1 MSIESRRHQYGTVFD
16 HWQIGDK
23 LGSGSNGRTAVFHLH
38 HKESSQEESAVK
50 VITLIEEE
58 GRLSEF
64 SDYRRAEYEAEL
76 EQRKSHALREVQL
89 MYALKGYTNIVSYED
104 RVTEH
109 WVEDNSFGCDLL
121 IRMELLQDLRKIIR
135 TGHIF
140 SEAEIIQIGK
150 DICSALILC
159 HGEKDPIIHRDIKPE
174 NIFVNSR
181 GTYKLG
187 DFGVS
192 RILDKC
198 QGATATTIVGTE
210 AYLAPEQL
218 RKGYDER
225 VDIYSLGLVLYEL
238 CNRNRLPFADNTYA
252 TEQSIRL
259 RLAGNTLPAPCNAS
273 PELAK
278 IILKACAFKPNGRY
292 KTAQEFLD
300 ALSQV
305 GTKDSTKRFRKLITH
320 TDDKKNM
327 GGYETVPARNDL
339 SHSGD
344 YATIPATPDESKTT
358 EAIRKFHELL
368 ERAEAG
374 DASAQNGVGC
384 CYYNGEGVKTD
395 YTAAVEWFQ
404 KAADQDDSYA
414 EYNLALCYHRG
425 VGVERNYTWAETF
438 YKRAARGGH
447 PSAQNMVAKL
457 CARRNIYEKHDSIIW
472 FYLAAQQGESE
483 AQKRIADLNPEEQV
497 IIADFLFYGKHR
509 MFGSSDQKIDI
520 DYSAAADWY
529 TKAAKKKHGYAAYV
543 LGYCYEKGLGRPKDY
558 AKAFSWY
565 EYAAH
570 RNDLNGMRCL
580 GDCFMRGIGTA
591 PQMNKAVA
599 WYRKASKAGSI
610 ISLRRLGDV
619 YRDGTGVSKDL
630 EKAVRYYLKALNK
643 GDEEAYEQFMLM
655 VDRLPEE
662 KRNTFTRKCLVSKPK
677 TTDSDQEE
685 WATEYPRNRE
695 KEEGSKKRISVA
707 EGVRNIRESNL
718 HMLQNYKSK
727 RFGRIDDEHYIV
739 DYRRYEGSEMIEGI
753 CQILCWIVAV
763 CAIGTGVVMGYFGV
777 SLWISIFSVIA
788 LSLLTGFIVSV
799 AIEFFFDR
807 RWDLVLLITA
817 IVAFVIAV
825 ITIILM
831 VIVRAII
838 S

>member
-58 GRLSEF
+58 GRLSDF

-76 EQRKSHALREVQL
+76 ERRKSHALREVQL

-135 TGHIF
+135 TGYIF
-140 SEAEIIQIGK
+140 SETEVIQIGK

-292 KTAQEFLD
+292 KTAKEFLD

-305 GTKDSTKRFRKLITH
+305 GTKGSVKRFGKLITH
-320 TDDKKNM
+320 TDGKKNVS
-327 GGYETVPARNDL
+327 GYETVPASNDL
-339 SHSGD
+339 SNSRD
-344 YATIPATPDESKTT
+344 YSTIPATADESKTA
-358 EAIRKFHELL
+358 EAVRKFQKLL

-374 DASAQNGVGC
+374 DANAQNGVGC
-384 CYYNGEGVKTD
+384 CYYSGDGVEAD
-395 YTAAVEWFQ
+395 YEVAVEWFR
-404 KAADQDDSYA
+404 KAEKQDDSSA
-414 EYNLALCYHRG
+414 AYNLGLCFQYG
-425 VGVERNYTWAETF
+425 NGVEKNLTRAEMF

-447 PSAQNMVAKL
+447 PSAQNIVAKL
-457 CARRNIYEKHDSIIW
+457 CARGNIYEQHDSIIW
-472 FYLAAQQGESE
+472 FYLAAQQGKSE

-529 TKAAKKKHGYAAYV
+529 TKAANKKHGYAAYV

-570 RNDLNGMRCL
+570 HNDMNGMRCL

-655 VDRLPEE
+655 IDRLPEE
-662 KRNTFTRKCLVSKPK
+662 KRNTFTRKCLMSKPK

-707 EGVRNIRESNL
+707 EGIRNIRESNL
-718 HMLQNYKSK
+718 YMLQSYKSK

-763 CAIGTGVVMGYFGV
+763 CAIGTGVVMGY
-777 SLWISIFSVIA
+777 L
-788 LSLLTGFIVSV
+788 
-799 AIEFFFDR
+799 R
-807 RWDLVLLITA
+807 PQK
-817 IVAFVIAV
+817 
-825 ITIILM
+825 ILCNRQSM
-831 VIVRAII
+831 TV
-838 S
+838 

>member
-38 HKESSQEESAVK
+38 HKESAQEESAVK

-58 GRLSEF
+58 GRLSDF

-76 EQRKSHALREVQL
+76 ERRKSHALREVQL

-140 SEAEIIQIGK
+140 SEADVVQIGK

-218 RKGYDER
+218 KKGYDER

-238 CNRNRLPFADNTYA
+238 CNQNRLPFADNTYA

-259 RLAGNTLPAPCNAS
+259 RLAGNALPAPCDAS

-278 IILKACAFKPNGRY
+278 IILKACAFKPNARY
-292 KTAQEFLD
+292 KTAQEFQD
-300 ALSQV
+300 ALNLV
-305 GTKDSTKRFRKLITH
+305 GTKGSAKRFRKLITH
-320 TDDKKNM
+320 TDGKKNV
-327 GGYETVPARNDL
+327 GGYETVPASNDL
-339 SHSGD
+339 SNSRD
-344 YATIPATPDESKTT
+344 YSTIPATADESKTA
-358 EAIRKFHELL
+358 EAVHKFQKLL
-368 ERAEAG
+368 EKAEAG
-374 DASAQNGVGC
+374 DANAQNGVGC
-384 CYYNGEGVKTD
+384 CYYNGDGVKTD
-395 YTAAVEWFQ
+395 HTAAAEWFR
-404 KAADQDDSYA
+404 KAANQDDSYA

-425 VGVERNYTWAETF
+425 VGVEQNHTLAETF
-438 YKRAARGGH
+438 YRRAAHGGH

-457 CARRNIYEKHDSIIW
+457 CARGNIYEQHDSVIW

-483 AQKRIADLNPEEQV
+483 AQKRIANLKPEDQM
-497 IIADFLFYGKHR
+497 IIANFLFYGKHK
-509 MFGSSDQKIDI
+509 MFASDDQRIDI

-529 TKAAKKKHGYAAYV
+529 TKAANRKHGYAAYV
-543 LGYCYEKGLGRPKDY
+543 LGHCYENGLGRPKDY
-558 AKAFSWY
+558 DKAFYWY
-565 EYAAH
+565 ECAAR

-580 GDCFMRGIGTA
+580 GDCFMHGIGTA
-591 PQMNKAVA
+591 PQMSKAVT
-599 WYRKASKAGSI
+599 WYRKAAKAGSI
-610 ISLRRLGDV
+610 ISLRRLGDL
-619 YRDGTGVSKDL
+619 YRDGTGISKDL
-630 EKAVRYYLKALNK
+630 EKAVQFYLKAANK
-643 GDEEAYEQFMLM
+643 GDEEAYEQFMLI

-662 KRNTFTRKCLVSKPK
+662 KRKAFTRKCLMSTPK
-677 TTDSDQEE
+677 TTDSDQEG
-685 WATEYPRNRE
+685 WAAEYRRNE
-695 KEEGSKKRISVA
+695 NKEDDSKKRISVA
-707 EGVRNIRESNL
+707 EGIRNIRKSNL
-718 HMLQNYKSK
+718 NMLQRYKRK
-727 RFGRIDDEHYIV
+727 NAIRTDDEHYIA
-739 DYRRYEGSEMIEGI
+739 DYRRYEGSEMIEAI

-777 SLWISIFSVIA
+777 SLWISIISVIA
-788 LSLLTGFIVSV
+788 LSLLTGFIFSV

-807 RWDLVLLITA
+807 RWELVLVTSGIIA
-817 IVAFVIAV
+817 FIVAGIA
-825 ITIILM
+825 IILM
-831 VIVRAII
+831 LIVRAIV
-838 S
+838 